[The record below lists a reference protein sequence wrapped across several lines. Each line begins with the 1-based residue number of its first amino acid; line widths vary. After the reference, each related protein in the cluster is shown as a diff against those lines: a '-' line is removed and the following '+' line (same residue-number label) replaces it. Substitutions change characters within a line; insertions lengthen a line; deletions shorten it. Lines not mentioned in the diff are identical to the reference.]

1 MLNAEQVQGQWDTL
15 RGKVKE
21 RWGQLTDDDLR
32 IVGGNV
38 DQLVGKIQQKTG
50 VAKEAIERQIDEIMS
65 NPAVSRVAEAAAGY
79 AHDAAEK
86 LRDGYEE
93 IGEHVRHGA
102 ERMEK
107 HVKEHP
113 AQSMLAVLGLGIITG
128 VVIAVVLRHD

>member
-1 MLNAEQVQGQWDTL
+1 MLNAEQVQGQWTSL

-21 RWGQLTDDDLR
+21 KWGQLTDDDLR

-50 VAKEAIERQIDEIMS
+50 EAKDAIERHINEIMS
-65 NPAVSRVAEAAAGY
+65 NPTMSRVTEAAAGY

-86 LRDGYEE
+86 LRDGYDE
-93 IGEHVRHGA
+93 IGERVRQGA
-102 ERMEK
+102 ERVET

-113 AQSMLAVLGLGIITG
+113 TQSMLAVLGLGIITG
-128 VVIAVVLRHD
+128 VVIAVVLRRD